1 MDVIDNVA
9 DQFQSSELVLIAEQ
23 CGLAPISRW
32 GPRQLIE
39 AIFSKLDKDG
49 IPEPPTGEMETL
61 QRSELLLED
70 FLYVAGYIDGQ
81 GNPVDRKVASTK
93 LPLQDYLELH
103 NIPKT
108 PDCYSYADDRDPG
121 CGRCMIYLYCAEQR
135 LSNLPP
141 CFAVLW
147 DNKAPECG
155 VCLEAAFCK
164 EAVMNR
170 VNNKQEVING

>member
-9 DQFQSSELVLIAEQ
+9 DQFKASELVIIAEQ

-39 AIFSKLDKDG
+39 AVFSKLDKDG
-49 IPEPPTGEMETL
+49 IPEPPSGEFEQLT
-61 QRSELLLED
+61 RGELLLED
-70 FLYVAGYIDGQ
+70 FLYVAGYVDGK
-81 GNPVDRKVASTK
+81 GNPVDRKPKK
-93 LPLQDYLELH
+93 LSLNEFMVLH

-108 PDCYSYADDRDPG
+108 PDCYSFADDRDPA
-121 CGRCMIYLYCAEQR
+121 CQRCKLYIYCAEQR

-147 DNKAPECG
+147 DDKAPECS
-155 VCLEAAFCK
+155 VCLEAAFCR
-164 EAVMNR
+164 EAITNR
-170 VNNKQEVING
+170 VKQQEVK